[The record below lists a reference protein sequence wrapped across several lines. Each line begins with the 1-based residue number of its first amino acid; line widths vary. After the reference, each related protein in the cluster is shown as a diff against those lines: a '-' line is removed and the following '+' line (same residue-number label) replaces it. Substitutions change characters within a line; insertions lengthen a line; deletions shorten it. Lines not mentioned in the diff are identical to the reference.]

1 MQKHNSETSY
11 DFIKS
16 NSGMGKSVSVEEVKK
31 IKEKASAWAK
41 DQSTEKLESIKNKTG
56 KMMGN
61 SFEEISQIEWTL
73 NAIDI
78 ELERRRQDEIQ
89 KAKEDI
95 LSIFKTSEP
104 EKKEANP
111 QVSDESAREKAK
123 PK

>member
-1 MQKHNSETSY
+1 
-11 DFIKS
+11 
-16 NSGMGKSVSVEEVKK
+16 MGKAVSVEKVNK
-31 IKEKASAWAK
+31 IKEQASAWAK

-56 KMMGN
+56 KIMGN

-78 ELERRRQDEIQ
+78 ELERRMQDEIQ

-104 EKKEANP
+104 EKKEVNP
-111 QVSDESAREKAK
+111 QGADGSAREKAK
-123 PK
+123 SK